1 MELMGKLMEWVRKYR
16 FVVLVL
22 LVGIGLMVIPFG
34 DKKEAVTR
42 CETTLP
48 TQPDI
53 SAQLSQILSQIDGAG
68 EVSVMLTIR
77 TGTSTVYQTDTS
89 DTFGESGTTRQDT
102 VIITDENRAQT
113 GLVQHIVYPEYRGA
127 IIVCQGADNAQVRLN
142 IMEAVCR
149 ITGLGMDKISV
160 LKMK

>member
-1 MELMGKLMEWVRKYR
+1 MELAEKIMGWVRKYR
-16 FVVLVL
+16 FVVLIL
-22 LVGIGLMVIPFG
+22 LVGIGLMLIPFG
-34 DKKEAVTR
+34 SEEKSESTVQ
-42 CETTLP
+42 TTAP

-53 SAQLSQILSQIDGAG
+53 SQELSRILSQIDGAG
-68 EVSVMLTIR
+68 EVSVMLTVQ
-77 TGTSTVYQTDTS
+77 TGTSTVYQTDGNVT
-89 DTFGESGTTRQDT
+89 TGEAGTTQQDT
-102 VIITDENRAQT
+102 VIITDENRTQS

-142 IMEAVCR
+142 IMEAVAR